1 MFKVHGEYFLILTQ
15 SQSSF
20 QINVSSLII
29 KVYTF
34 FTVTEHLEKS
44 SCKCWLLACTVSK
57 VLAYIPGKYNNTYDT
72 TARTVK
78 SSNSVMT

>member
-1 MFKVHGEYFLILTQ
+1 MHGKCFESSNTIEVIISIRQRLSVDYKNLNSFL
-15 SQSSF
+15 
-20 QINVSSLII
+20 
-29 KVYTF
+29 

-57 VLAYIPGKYNNTYDT
+57 VLAYIPGKYNNTYNT